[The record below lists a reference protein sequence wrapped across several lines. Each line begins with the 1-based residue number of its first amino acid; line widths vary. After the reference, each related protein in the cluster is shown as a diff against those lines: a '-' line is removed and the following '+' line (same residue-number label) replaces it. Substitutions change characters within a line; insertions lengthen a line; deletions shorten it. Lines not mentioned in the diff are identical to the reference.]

1 MGTPIAIL
9 FFVAISVT
17 GLLSFWFCFAVTLFC
32 LFCDTGSRNGRYE
45 KYHSIV

>member
-32 LFCDTGSRNGRYE
+32 LFFVILVQEMVAMRN
-45 KYHSIV
+45 IIA